1 MYKRQNITSD
11 HLDYHKNISAYRDAK
26 FEIYKMRSSIKL
38 IDEDSSKFQDNYDF
52 IQNDAYKL
60 TTISD
65 SNNFSDIFFQ
75 IIETSLY
82 KTIFYIYINKPP
94 YGYQDAT
101 KKKYKFSCN
110 LFPKFNIHN
119 LVFAICSIGFDE
131 FNENKINDL
140 AFLKLPKGRSEVIQ
154 NIPSNVII
162 DYAHNPE
169 AINNFLSSIKD
180 HYQNLIVVLG
190 CGGDRDKSKRSMMLK
205 AALKSSSKVIFT
217 SDNSRSEDFEN
228 IFIDAADD
236 NNIDNVVKI
245 KDRKKA
251 IIYAAGILSH
261 KECLVILG
269 KGHEET
275 QEENNKTSFFSDHEV
290 INEIYK

>member
-1 MYKRQNITSD
+1 M
-11 HLDYHKNISAYRDAK
+11 
-26 FEIYKMRSSIKL
+26 
-38 IDEDSSKFQDNYDF
+38 
-52 IQNDAYKL
+52 
-60 TTISD
+60 
-65 SNNFSDIFFQ
+65 
-75 IIETSLY
+75 
-82 KTIFYIYINKPP
+82 
-94 YGYQDAT
+94 
-101 KKKYKFSCN
+101 
-110 LFPKFNIHN
+110 
-119 LVFAICSIGFDE
+119 FAICSIGFDE
-131 FNENKINDL
+131 FEENKINDL
-140 AFLKLPKGRSEVIQ
+140 SFLKLPKGRSEVIE

-169 AINNFLSSIKD
+169 AIHNFLSSIKD
-180 HYQNLIVVLG
+180 HYQNLIVVFG

-205 AALKSSSKVIFT
+205 AALKNSSKVIFT

-228 IFIDAADD
+228 IFTDAAQD

-251 IIYAAGILSH
+251 IIYASEILSQ